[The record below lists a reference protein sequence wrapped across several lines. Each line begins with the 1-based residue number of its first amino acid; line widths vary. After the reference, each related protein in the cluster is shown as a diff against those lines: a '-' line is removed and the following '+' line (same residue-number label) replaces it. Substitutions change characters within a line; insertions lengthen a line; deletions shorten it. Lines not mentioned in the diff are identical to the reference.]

1 MIYTDSAENL
11 GSGLWYLPQVFDPKT
26 YREIRRCYRETATG
40 WQCLSPNRLM
50 SLPNNPDYGYL
61 REVSL
66 DINLAVSE
74 LTGYNLH
81 PLDQTIFIDL
91 PGHQLTWHFDNYNY
105 QVLLQVYCGD
115 ITQSGMG
122 THWYIGDQNNI
133 LLEKFG
139 TDSIVD
145 VAGLPTVETVYSP
158 NSGYINDNGQ
168 KKAHG
173 TTKVRP
179 GLSRESVLF
188 TFGTKQ

>member
-1 MIYTDSAENL
+1 MIHTESAQHL
-11 GSGLWYLPQVFDPKT
+11 GSGLWYLPQVFDLQT

-61 REVSL
+61 REVAL

-74 LTGYNLH
+74 LTGHQLR
-81 PLDQTIFIDL
+81 PLDQTIFVDL

-105 QVLLQVYCGD
+105 RVLLQVYCGD
-115 ITQSGMG
+115 IAQPGQGTQ
-122 THWYIGDQNNI
+122 WYLGDRNI
-133 LLEKFG
+133 ELLDRYG

-145 VAGLPTVETVYSP
+145 VAGLEITETAYTP
-158 NSGYINDNGQ
+158 NAGYINDNTQ

-173 TTKVRP
+173 TRRVP
-179 GLSRESVLF
+179 AGSSRESVLF
-188 TFGTKQ
+188 TYG